1 MCGSNVECGIAD
13 LKNSLAQ
20 DCRGAHPVPKGV
32 PEMDEN
38 SGIKKKQ
45 SAVSARSVVRDPSG
59 RGPAAPASAGPPN
72 HIQIQAAAP
81 NMAETMQVIGD
92 GSAQTGPNVKAYIER
107 QLKSVYDDVLN
118 QPIPDRFLELLNT
131 LDKGVDGNKPKTEDK

>member
-1 MCGSNVECGIAD
+1 
-13 LKNSLAQ
+13 
-20 DCRGAHPVPKGV
+20 
-32 PEMDEN
+32 MDEN
-38 SGIKKKQ
+38 SGIKKKP
-45 SAVSARSVVRDPSG
+45 SAVSARSVVKDPSG

-72 HIQIQAAAP
+72 NIQVQAAAP

-131 LDKGVDGNKPKTEDK
+131 LDKGVDGNKPETEDK